1 MSITVTRI
9 NITLPTNLVGELK
22 KLVPE
27 RKRSE
32 VIASALTERIARIK
46 REESLRNLKGTW
58 DKAGGT
64 AFETEED
71 LKSWRKSL
79 WASTEKHFKS
89 K

>member
-32 VIASALTERIARIK
+32 LIASALAERIVRIK

-58 DKAGGT
+58 DKAGGI

-71 LKSWRKSL
+71 LKNWRKSL
-79 WASTEKHFKS
+79 WASSEKRFSRK
-89 K
+89 